1 MIWKFNSVYRPDL
14 QLADHQQPVK
24 YEINLPP
31 PSKAK
36 VERGALYIH
45 NSGGRSGRQFD
56 HHTEEF
62 VNATRMGAAPWDLIM
77 KRSPKA
83 VTR

>member
-14 QLADHQQPVK
+14 QLADHQQPVN
-24 YEINLPP
+24 YEIGLPP
-31 PSKAK
+31 SNAT

-45 NSGGRSGRQFD
+45 KSGERSGRQID

-62 VNATRMGAAPWDLIM
+62 VNATRMGN
-77 KRSPKA
+77 A
-83 VTR
+83 V